1 MHIKNPEHLILFL
14 NKCSTTHHS
23 FYLRHQ
29 LQIFLT
35 FMCFQDIFV
44 KLYLSKAGRVHRLR
58 VVLFTEVQV
67 MHVEGTSGDAH
78 TFSYLVV
85 LL

>member
-1 MHIKNPEHLILFL
+1 
-14 NKCSTTHHS
+14 
-23 FYLRHQ
+23 
-29 LQIFLT
+29 
-35 FMCFQDIFV
+35 MCFQDIFV